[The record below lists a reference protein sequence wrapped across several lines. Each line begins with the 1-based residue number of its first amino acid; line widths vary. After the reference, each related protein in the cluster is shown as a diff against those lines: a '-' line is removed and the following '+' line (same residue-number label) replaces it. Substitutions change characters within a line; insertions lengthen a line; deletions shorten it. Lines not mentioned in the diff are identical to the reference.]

1 MSLRVTAKRLVVEY
15 LLLLRQ
21 QKAVADLDNLDIAI
35 DSLRDCF
42 ELKDV
47 KHGTDALERALAG
60 ERAQL
65 DNVTSEE
72 YKDRGNKAFKE
83 GNFKEAVTL
92 FTQALEIA
100 GANNESSEVRA
111 IYYANRAAARV
122 NLDTEKDIDDA
133 IDDCEQ
139 AVSLSPGYHKAWFRL
154 GGIQERRGKKHE
166 AFRAYSEA
174 RKHDPSNP
182 KYEEAYERVREKDV
196 GASSGIPG
204 GPGGP
209 DMSALMNNPLFQQLK
224 DDPDI
229 LELMKN
235 PKVGQLMSQVSTNPM
250 AALGAMSDPELG
262 PIFQK
267 IMAKLGPKLGEMLGG
282 LGGMFGG
289 AGGSAG
295 APPAG
300 MFS

>member
-15 LLLLRQ
+15 LLHLRE

-60 ERAQL
+60 ERARL
-65 DNVTSEE
+65 DDVTSEE

-83 GNFKEAVTL
+83 GSFKEAVTL
-92 FTQALEIA
+92 FTQAIEIA
-100 GANNESSEVRA
+100 TANNESPGVRA

-122 NLDTEKDIDDA
+122 NLNTEKDLDDA
-133 IDDCEQ
+133 IEDCEQ
-139 AVSLSPGYHKAWFRL
+139 AIRLAPEYHKAWFRL
-154 GGIQERRGKKHE
+154 GGIHESRGKKHE

-174 RKHDPSNP
+174 KKHDPSNT
-182 KYEEAYERVREKDV
+182 KYAEAYERVREK
-196 GASSGIPG
+196 GEESQGNTG
-204 GPGGP
+204 GLP
-209 DMSALMNNPLFQQLK
+209 DMSALMNNPMFQQLK
-224 DDPDI
+224 DDPDV
-229 LELMKN
+229 LELIKN
-235 PKVGQLMSQVSTNPM
+235 PKVGQLMSQMSTNPM

-262 PIFQK
+262 PIFRK
-267 IMAKLGPKLGEMLGG
+267 LMEKLGPKIGEMIGG

-289 AGGSAG
+289 AGGSTG
-295 APPAG
+295 APPPG